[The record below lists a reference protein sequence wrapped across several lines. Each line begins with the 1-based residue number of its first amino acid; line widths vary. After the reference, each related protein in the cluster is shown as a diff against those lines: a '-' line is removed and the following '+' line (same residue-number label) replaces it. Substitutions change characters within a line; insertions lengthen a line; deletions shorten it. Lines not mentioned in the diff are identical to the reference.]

1 MKGQPR
7 GHPPVHLKEFS
18 MTICFAA
25 SRSFLSIKLGR
36 FEVFAQRE
44 TTPAVRYGVT
54 REGKGAGIL
63 DLPGLSIA
71 WAS

>member
-1 MKGQPR
+1 
-7 GHPPVHLKEFS
+7 
-18 MTICFAA
+18 MTISFAV

-44 TTPAVRYGVT
+44 TAPAARYGFT
-54 REGKGAGIL
+54 HEGRGAGIL

-71 WAS
+71 YANAKRWEETRAM

>member
-1 MKGQPR
+1 
-7 GHPPVHLKEFS
+7 
-18 MTICFAA
+18 MTISLAA
-25 SRSFLSIKLGR
+25 SRCFLSFRLGR

-44 TTPAVRYGVT
+44 TAPAARYGIN

-63 DLPGLSIA
+63 DLPDLSIS

>member
-1 MKGQPR
+1 
-7 GHPPVHLKEFS
+7 
-18 MTICFAA
+18 MTISFAA

-44 TTPAVRYGVT
+44 MAPASRYGIT

-63 DLPGLSIA
+63 DLPGLSIS

>member
-1 MKGQPR
+1 
-7 GHPPVHLKEFS
+7 
-18 MTICFAA
+18 MTISFAA

-44 TTPAVRYGVT
+44 TAPAARYGVI

-63 DLPGLSIA
+63 DLPGLSVA

>member
-1 MKGQPR
+1 
-7 GHPPVHLKEFS
+7 
-18 MTICFAA
+18 MTISFDV

-44 TTPAVRYGVT
+44 TAPAARYGFT
-54 REGKGAGIL
+54 RDPISGGIL
-63 DLPGLSIA
+63 DLPGLSIS